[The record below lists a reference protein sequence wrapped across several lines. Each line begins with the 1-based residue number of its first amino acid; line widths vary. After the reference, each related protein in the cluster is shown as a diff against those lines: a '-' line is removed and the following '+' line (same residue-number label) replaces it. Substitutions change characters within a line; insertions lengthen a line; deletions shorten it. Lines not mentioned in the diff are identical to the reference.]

1 MLNENMLIFKNVIM
15 LKILLKKFWPYI
27 IIGILS
33 MALWG
38 SFHRAVT
45 WHKQADML
53 ETTISDLNQQIKLT
67 EIRLNDS
74 ITVYQAEVKSLNVT
88 QDNLRAKYNELLRA
102 SELKPKDV
110 NSVTEVE
117 SIIHDVDTVPAI
129 VDSFGGINARF
140 EDRFVKIDVEVLPDR
155 NTIIDYEMRDSLTIV
170 NVQKKRSI
178 LWGLIKWKKPKG
190 IRVINHNPKATIVS
204 LQTIDVI
211 E

>member
-1 MLNENMLIFKNVIM
+1 M
-15 LKILLKKFWPYI
+15 LKMLLKKMCPYI
-27 IIGILS
+27 IICILGI
-33 MALWG
+33 ALWN
-38 SFHRAVT
+38 SQHKVIKYHR
-45 WHKQADML
+45 QANLL
-53 ETTISDLNQQIKLT
+53 ENTISDLNQQIKIS

-88 QDNLRAKYNELLRA
+88 QDNLRARYNELLRA

-110 NSVTEVE
+110 SSVTEVV
-117 SIIHDVDTVPAI
+117 SIIHDIDTVPAV
-129 VDSFGGINARF
+129 VDSFGGINARL
-140 EDRFVKIDVEVLPDR
+140 EDEFVKIDVEVLSNK
-155 NTIIDYEMRDSLTIV
+155 NTIIDYEIRDSLTII

-178 LWGLIKWKKPKG
+178 LFGLIKWKKRKG